1 MSEFKY
7 ISSKAIDYMVWD
19 IVDQIEGV
27 NRTFDIVVGVVRGG
41 LVPAVMLSHRLD
53 AKLVALHV
61 SFRDDGRERED
72 ILRQVDAELQTIADL
87 VMDGARVLV
96 VDDIVDG
103 GETMKTVYDELRTR
117 IGSAAGFIEYAA
129 LIVNRD
135 QPFLPHYRVQ
145 DIHRSTDQAWRV
157 FPWETKRPTE
167 AFSSVKELLEEV
179 SE

>member
-7 ISSKAIDYMVWD
+7 ISEQAIDSMTWD
-19 IVDQIEGV
+19 IVDQIESA
-27 NRTFDIVVGVVRGG
+27 NRSFDVVVGIVRGG

-53 AKLVALHV
+53 AKLIALHV

-72 ILRQVDAELQTIADL
+72 ILRQVDAELQTIADIII
-87 VMDGARVLV
+87 DGAQVLV

-103 GETMKTVYDELRTR
+103 GDTMQTVYDELQTR
-117 IGSAAGFIEYAA
+117 IGSAAGFVEYAA

-135 QPFLPHYRVQ
+135 QPFLPHYHVE
-145 DIHRSTDQAWRV
+145 DVYRSSDQAWRV
-157 FPWETKRPTE
+157 FPWERKRPSETAVRELIEE
-167 AFSSVKELLEEV
+167 A